1 MDINTTKFALE
12 SIGIVDCFEGV
23 IRYNKTNTNSVITPK
38 KFLDILKVTG
48 EPLPYR
54 VLFIDNDINNIKSA
68 KEIGISTCHVVQGS
82 NGVPHPNTVDFQI
95 DTVYHVQTDL
105 KELKNFKRQ
114 GESDEE
120 RGSPLAVRNDIVN
133 TKSKLVSNSS
143 TNLDKRHMVSST
155 LLQEDLPL
163 KPNPIQRPSPIV
175 NKVSPTPPEVFE
187 IPSSIPPD
195 KKTPLEKIKLNSI
208 DPSTSSN
215 FNNTNIGVRSSV
227 ASESS
232 SSNTPKKKKKRKK
245 KEKEPKVSDG
255 AGDDS
260 GTEKKRVKQLPPLQT
275 TPNGLNHVI
284 DDSFPKQKQAE
295 ISNTSELL
303 KDLNLDEAQ
312 GKKKLNPLPFRRPD
326 DDPFSI
332 QNNNKKAYSEL
343 MF

>member
-1 MDINTTKFALE
+1 M
-12 SIGIVDCFEGV
+12 
-23 IRYNKTNTNSVITPK
+23 
-38 KFLDILKVTG
+38 DILKVTG

-54 VLFIDNDINNIKSA
+54 VLYIDNDINNIKSA
-68 KEIGISTCHVVQGS
+68 KEIGILTCHVVQGS
-82 NGVPHPNTVDFQI
+82 NGVPLPNTVDFQI
-95 DTVYHVQTDL
+95 DTIYHVQTDL

-114 GESDEE
+114 GDTDEE
-120 RGSPLAVRNDIVN
+120 RGSPLAIRNDIVN
-133 TKSKLVSNSS
+133 TKSKLISNSS

-155 LLQEDLPL
+155 LLQEDLPF

-175 NKVSPTPPEVFE
+175 NKASPTPEVVE
-187 IPSSIPPD
+187 IPSSIPVD

-208 DPSTSSN
+208 DPSSSSN
-215 FNNTNIGVRSSV
+215 FNNTNIGVRNSM

-260 GTEKKRVKQLPPLQT
+260 GSEKKRVKQLPPLQT

-284 DDSFPKQKQAE
+284 DDITFPKQKQTE

-303 KDLNLDEAQ
+303 KDLNLDEAH

-332 QNNNKKAYSEL
+332 QNNSKKAYSEL